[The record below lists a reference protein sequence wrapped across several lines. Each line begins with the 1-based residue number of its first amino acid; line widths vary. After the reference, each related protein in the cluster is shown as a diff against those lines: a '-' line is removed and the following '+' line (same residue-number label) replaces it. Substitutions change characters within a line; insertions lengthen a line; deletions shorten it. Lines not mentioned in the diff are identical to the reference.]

1 MNLVLNSDI
10 YFCST
15 PILFCSLS
23 FFLSFTLS
31 LSASCV
37 RLRSLKATVL
47 ICPALNCRQP
57 KQCNKQH
64 CGSDHIWHRH
74 GGREE
79 EEHKEGEKRNTTAG
93 DQWTGRKLG
102 IFQQKRMQSVDL
114 AGFVLADARKSC
126 SKERVTNSSLMVTL
140 PHS

>member
-10 YFCST
+10 SFCST
-15 PILFCSLS
+15 PILFRSLS
-23 FFLSFTLS
+23 FFHSISVSQLHSTAVS
-31 LSASCV
+31 EGHGVDMSCSE
-37 RLRSLKATVL
+37 LQAT
-47 ICPALNCRQP
+47 
-57 KQCNKQH
+57 

-74 GGREE
+74 GGKEE
-79 EEHKEGEKRNTTAG
+79 KEHKEGEKRNTTAG

-114 AGFVLADARKSC
+114 PGFVLADARKSC

-140 PHS
+140 PHSYISRKI